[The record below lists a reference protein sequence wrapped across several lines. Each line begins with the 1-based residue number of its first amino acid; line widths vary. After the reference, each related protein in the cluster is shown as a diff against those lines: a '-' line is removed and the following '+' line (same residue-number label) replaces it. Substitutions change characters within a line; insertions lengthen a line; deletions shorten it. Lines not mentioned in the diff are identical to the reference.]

1 MTSRIPYPLLSK
13 DKWIERINELTLT
26 GQPFIFIISYNAE
39 YAYIICENEI
49 DSNFIQYEFAA
60 NSLAPASIGKPVKE
74 WQIFPVSFEEYKSK
88 FDYIQHQ
95 IHQGNSFLV
104 NLTQPTRIAT
114 GLSLEEIYERSFARY
129 KLWLKDWL
137 VVMSPETF
145 VRIENGVIY
154 SNPMKG
160 TIDASIVDAEQIIMN
175 DQKEKA
181 EHATIVD
188 LIRNDISMI
197 ASGVEVVRYRY
208 IDRIKTNKGALLQV
222 SSEIRALLPDDYPQ
236 KMGNIISSLLP
247 AGSICGAPKK
257 KTLQI
262 IDEAEQYERG
272 FYTGIFGRF
281 DGKNLDSAV
290 MIRFIEHIDDQLF
303 FKSGGGITS
312 KSDCQS
318 EYNELLQKVYVP
330 LY

>member
-39 YAYIICENEI
+39 YAYVICENEI
-49 DSNFIQYEFAA
+49 DSNFIRYEFAA

-74 WQIFPVSFEEYKSK
+74 WLTFPVSFEEYKSK

-104 NLTQPTRIAT
+104 NLTQPTRITT

-290 MIRFIEHIDDQLF
+290 MIRFIEHIDDQLV